1 MDDTPE
7 QLEAYVRSALLV
19 QGYRLDEAHVQR
31 VLEQFDRIAAIA
43 RLADAQ
49 PLAFGANA
57 APVFRP

>member
-7 QLEAYVRSALLV
+7 WLEAYVRSALLV

-31 VLEQFDRIAAIA
+31 VLEQFARIEHIA
-43 RLADAQ
+43 RRVDSQ
-49 PLAFGANA
+49 PLPFGMNA